1 MSARR
6 DTSADDPFDPNDYLR
21 IFGQTFAK
29 HERAPLL
36 VIGNRQW
43 NRWTLGRLGCP
54 HPVAAATLNRVIQHL
69 NITTIAE
76 LAQHASEIATYRG
89 CGITVYSLVIAIV
102 RDAGHDPEKVHRADV
117 TYTTVKQRALREEK
131 DTTSRR
137 KRRKGRA

>member
-1 MSARR
+1 MSRR
-6 DTSADDPFDPNDYLR
+6 DADDPFDPNHYLN
-21 IFGQTFAK
+21 IFGLTFAK

-36 VIGNRQW
+36 SIGNQHW

-69 NITTIAE
+69 KITTIAE
-76 LAQHASEIATYRG
+76 LREHAAEIATYKG

-102 RDAGHDPEKVHRADV
+102 RDAGHDPLKVHTADV
-117 TYTTVKQRALREEK
+117 TYTTLKQRAMREERAAEP
-131 DTTSRR
+131 RR